1 MSTDLLRR
9 FLPSRLFRMVR
20 PSHAFVL
27 TRNRLVYVGQRPGK
41 KGAKETDNAPVFMV
55 SRPLPEGALKPGP
68 RGIPVAGKEMDGV
81 VSRLAQDIGAKIT
94 ATSLCIPDDF
104 VRVISVDVDA
114 PEKNPKEVNEILR
127 WKFAKMFGDTPPPLR
142 IAWQTAGPG
151 SEGGTR
157 VLAMA
162 TLEETAASLEDSFQ
176 KAGIRVGALESAA
189 VAVSYLGKRALPQG
203 RGFVLWA
210 DGDAATTVFFRE
222 GRLRFLRTKA
232 TSDPDEALQEIRLAA
247 SFVAQ
252 GDKEEVLEQPL
263 DVAEPCAAGPLGSP
277 IISRFRA
284 FRAEQGGRD
293 PQPITKAALFPATP
307 VVSGAAVTDAT
318 LAGVAGVEDPALLVA
333 LGAMASEA

>member
-1 MSTDLLRR
+1 MSTDFLSR
-9 FLPSRLFRMVR
+9 FLPSQLFRTVR

-27 TRNRLVYVGQRPGK
+27 TRNRLVYVGQRQGK
-41 KGAKETDNAPVFMV
+41 KAAGPAAAQAPVFMV

-68 RGIPVAGKEMDGV
+68 RGIPVAGRELDPV
-81 VSRLAQDIGAKIT
+81 VARLAADIGTKIT

-104 VRVISVDVDA
+104 VRVISVDVEA

-127 WKFAKMFGDTPPPLR
+127 WKFAKMFGETPPPLR

-151 SEGGTR
+151 TEGGSR
-157 VLAMA
+157 VLSIA

-189 VAVSYLGKRALPQG
+189 IAVSNLGRRTLPQG
-203 RGFVLWA
+203 RGFVVWA

-252 GDKEEVLEQPL
+252 GDKEEIIDQPL
-263 DVAEPCAAGPLGSP
+263 DVIEPCAAGPLGSP
-277 IISRFRA
+277 IITRFRE

-293 PQPITKAALFPATP
+293 PQPITKSALFPATP
-307 VVSGAAVTDAT
+307 LLSGAATTDST
-318 LAGVAGVEDPALLVA
+318 LAGVEDPALLVA
-333 LGAMASEA
+333 LGAMVSED